1 MQIRPNA
8 AFLQAISRATE
19 ARQAAFADRLAEIQ
33 RPPAAA
39 KPAPSA
45 APAAVAA
52 QPASGVAAPQ
62 SPLSSQR
69 PAHAQEPMRP
79 RGSVLNILV

>member
-8 AFLQAISRATE
+8 AFLQAISRASE
-19 ARQAAFADRLAEIQ
+19 PRPAALAE
-33 RPPAAA
+33 A
-39 KPAPSA
+39 S
-45 APAAVAA
+45 

-69 PAHAQEPMRP
+69 PGHAQEPMRP

>member
-19 ARQAAFADRLAEIQ
+19 ARQAALADRLAEVQ

-39 KPAPSA
+39 RPAPAAA
-45 APAAVAA
+45 APAT
-52 QPASGVAAPQ
+52 QPASGAGAPQ

-69 PAHAQEPMRP
+69 PAHAQEPPRP